1 MKYKEMKRLF
11 LALAGSEL
19 ALFGAAAQEAIWP
32 GSELVSPEMNDAID
46 QVRDYLTDFIGRIF

>member
-1 MKYKEMKRLF
+1 MKRLF

-19 ALFGAAAQEAIWP
+19 ALLGAAAEEAIWP
-32 GSELVSPEMNDAID
+32 GSELVSPEVNDATG

>member
-1 MKYKEMKRLF
+1 MKHKEMKRLF

-19 ALFGAAAQEAIWP
+19 ALLGAAAQEAIWP
-32 GSELVSPEMNDAID
+32 GSELVSPEVNDATD